1 VGLQNCFDVL
11 LANGIEEEWH
21 NLVAN
26 TFKLR
31 GWLYHEESLYR
42 LDFGVG
48 TLVVDCLLFELL
60 DAE

>member
-1 VGLQNCFDVL
+1 VGLQNCFDLL

-21 NLVAN
+21 DLVAD

-42 LDFGVG
+42 LNFGIR
-48 TLVVDCLLFELL
+48 TLMADCLLF
-60 DAE
+60 